1 MKSRIYLLIVV
12 GLLSVAPQLL
22 MAQGRGWNRP
32 DLTPTVTV
40 RFAQRDTLA
49 LFMDVYSPTEGSQTH
64 IDGRE
69 KPTVMFVFGGGFQFG
84 SRTDWGNVAYY
95 KALCDNGYRVIAID
109 YRLRLKGYKMGG
121 AKYIAHLS
129 QAIRMAVEDVL
140 SATAYALEHADEL
153 GIGESGI
160 VLAGSSAGA
169 VTALQAE
176 WELCNGHKVA
186 SVLPD
191 GFNYAGIMSFSG
203 AIFSKEGT
211 IRYKEHSPCPHFMC
225 HGTSD
230 NIVPYNKIRFLNW
243 NFAGTSTVAKTFAK
257 NKDYSYT
264 MLRFENKK
272 HEIATSMIRLL
283 PEEIKF
289 LENSV
294 MGTPDS
300 VIRVDS
306 LVTQ

>member
-1 MKSRIYLLIVV
+1 MKRMILLF
-12 GLLSVAPQLL
+12 LLLL
-22 MAQGRGWNRP
+22 GALQTLLAQGRGWERP
-32 DLTPTVTV
+32 NLEPDMTVQ
-40 RFAQRDTLA
+40 FAERDTLA
-49 LFMDVYSPTEGSQTH
+49 LFMDVYSPSEGSETQINGH
-64 IDGRE
+64 E
-69 KPTVMFVFGGGFQFG
+69 KPTVMFIFGGGFQFG
-84 SRTDWGNVAYY
+84 SRRDWGNVAYY

-121 AKYIAHLS
+121 AKYIAHLNK
-129 QAIRMAVEDVL
+129 AIRMAVEDTY
-140 SATAYALEHADEL
+140 SATAYALEHAEEI

-191 GFNYAGIMSFSG
+191 GFNYAGVMSFSG

-211 IRYKEHSPCPHFMC
+211 IRYRKQAPCPHFMC

-257 NKDYSYT
+257 NEDYCYT
-264 MLRFENKK
+264 MLRFQDRK
-272 HEIATSMIRLL
+272 HEIASSMTFLM
-283 PEEIKF
+283 PQEMEF

-294 MGTPDS
+294 MGNPNP

-306 LVTQ
+306 LITR